1 MGLNLPCILAGLA
14 AVNLW
19 TLLAFWQDKQRART
33 GGWRISEDNLL
44 CLAAA
49 GGWPAALVARNVFH
63 HKTRKEP
70 FSTHLQLIAM
80 LEGGAAVG
88 LAFVYG

>member
-1 MGLNLPCILAGLA
+1 MSLSLPWILAALV

-19 TLLAFWQDKQRART
+19 TFFAFWQDKQRARA
-33 GGWRISEDNLL
+33 GAWRISEGNLL
-44 CLAAA
+44 SLAFV
-49 GGWPAALVARNVFH
+49 GGWPAALLARHLFR

-80 LEGGAAVG
+80 IEAGAALG
-88 LAFVYG
+88 MAFVYG